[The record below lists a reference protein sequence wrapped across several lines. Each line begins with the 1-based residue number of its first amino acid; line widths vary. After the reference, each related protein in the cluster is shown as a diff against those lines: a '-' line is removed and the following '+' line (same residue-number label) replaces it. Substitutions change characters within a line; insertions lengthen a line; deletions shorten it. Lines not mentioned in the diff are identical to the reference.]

1 MSSRMDRY
9 NNEVEE
15 NVSSRVNKNT
25 SLYEDI
31 KRSSFTRV
39 SNNDNIRVIESSGKT
54 IDINKIKKYILE
66 NKEEPRVRKII
77 TVPEEK
83 VETNNVPEEKK
94 VYDINSVLEKAR
106 KSRELD
112 YENERHKKISEQ
124 GYNVLNKLK
133 EYEKEEES
141 YEEDELNTE
150 ERTLVDLINT
160 VTVHKGEVNL
170 LEELMSTDKDEE
182 VTSPIKE
189 EQEKSSILKEIQSK
203 KLEEEKEKTQEL
215 VNLKQKIN
223 DIDNKIIS
231 RHEIK
236 ATLSDFLRI
245 ASNLL
250 KDKGEIYMV
259 HKPERMPD
267 IIQKMRENK
276 IEPKEIKVVYPNKNA
291 DASLILIKGIK
302 GANKFFKIL
311 EPLYI
316 YEENGEYTAQIKEIY
331 NIGE

>member
-223 DIDNKIIS
+223 DIDKSFYTNSMSFSKEDFEGFEELEKSVKKSGRFATI
-231 RHEIK
+231 EIVLLCLASL
-236 ATLSDFLRI
+236 ATLVVI
-245 ASNLL
+245 AN
-250 KDKGEIYMV
+250 
-259 HKPERMPD
+259 
-267 IIQKMRENK
+267 
-276 IEPKEIKVVYPNKNA
+276 
-291 DASLILIKGIK
+291 
-302 GANKFFKIL
+302 
-311 EPLYI
+311 YI
-316 YEENGEYTAQIKEIY
+316 FELGLF
-331 NIGE
+331 

>member
-215 VNLKQKIN
+215 VNLKKKIN
-223 DIDNKIIS
+223 DIYKSFYNNSMSFSKEDFEGFEELEKSVKKSGRFATIGIVLLCLAS
-231 RHEIK
+231 L
-236 ATLSDFLRI
+236 ATLVVI
-245 ASNLL
+245 AN
-250 KDKGEIYMV
+250 
-259 HKPERMPD
+259 
-267 IIQKMRENK
+267 
-276 IEPKEIKVVYPNKNA
+276 
-291 DASLILIKGIK
+291 
-302 GANKFFKIL
+302 
-311 EPLYI
+311 YI
-316 YEENGEYTAQIKEIY
+316 FELGLF
-331 NIGE
+331 

>member
-223 DIDNKIIS
+223 DIDKSFYTNSMSFSKEDFEGFEELEKSVKKSGRFATIGIVLLCLAS
-231 RHEIK
+231 L
-236 ATLSDFLRI
+236 ATLVVI
-245 ASNLL
+245 AN
-250 KDKGEIYMV
+250 
-259 HKPERMPD
+259 
-267 IIQKMRENK
+267 
-276 IEPKEIKVVYPNKNA
+276 
-291 DASLILIKGIK
+291 
-302 GANKFFKIL
+302 
-311 EPLYI
+311 YI
-316 YEENGEYTAQIKEIY
+316 FELGLF
-331 NIGE
+331 

>member
-15 NVSSRVNKNT
+15 YVSSRVNKNT

-223 DIDNKIIS
+223 DIDKSFYTNSMSFSKEDFEGFEELEKSVKKSGRFATIGIVLLCLAS
-231 RHEIK
+231 L
-236 ATLSDFLRI
+236 ATLVVI
-245 ASNLL
+245 AN
-250 KDKGEIYMV
+250 
-259 HKPERMPD
+259 
-267 IIQKMRENK
+267 
-276 IEPKEIKVVYPNKNA
+276 
-291 DASLILIKGIK
+291 
-302 GANKFFKIL
+302 
-311 EPLYI
+311 YI
-316 YEENGEYTAQIKEIY
+316 FELGLF
-331 NIGE
+331 

>member
-170 LEELMSTDKDEE
+170 LEELMRTDKDEE

-223 DIDNKIIS
+223 DIDKSFYTNSMSFSKEDFEGFEELEKSVKKSGRFATIGIVLLCLAS
-231 RHEIK
+231 L
-236 ATLSDFLRI
+236 ATLVVI
-245 ASNLL
+245 AN
-250 KDKGEIYMV
+250 
-259 HKPERMPD
+259 
-267 IIQKMRENK
+267 
-276 IEPKEIKVVYPNKNA
+276 
-291 DASLILIKGIK
+291 
-302 GANKFFKIL
+302 
-311 EPLYI
+311 YI
-316 YEENGEYTAQIKEIY
+316 FELGLF
-331 NIGE
+331 

>member
-189 EQEKSSILKEIQSK
+189 EQEKSSILKEMQSK

-223 DIDNKIIS
+223 DIDKSFYTNSMSFSKEDFEGFEELEKSVKKSGRFATIGIVLLCLAS
-231 RHEIK
+231 L
-236 ATLSDFLRI
+236 ATLVVI
-245 ASNLL
+245 AN
-250 KDKGEIYMV
+250 
-259 HKPERMPD
+259 
-267 IIQKMRENK
+267 
-276 IEPKEIKVVYPNKNA
+276 
-291 DASLILIKGIK
+291 
-302 GANKFFKIL
+302 
-311 EPLYI
+311 YI
-316 YEENGEYTAQIKEIY
+316 FELGLF
-331 NIGE
+331 

>member
-15 NVSSRVNKNT
+15 NVNSRVDKNT

-31 KRSSFTRV
+31 KRSSFSRV
-39 SNNDNIRVIESSGKT
+39 TNNDNIRVIESNGKT
-54 IDINKIKKYILE
+54 IDINKIRKYILE

-83 VETNNVPEEKK
+83 VEISKVSEEKK

-124 GYNVLNKLK
+124 GYNVLNELK
-133 EYEKEEES
+133 EYEKEEDS
-141 YEEDELNTE
+141 YEEESLNTE

-170 LEELMSTDKDEE
+170 LEELMSSDKDEE

-189 EQEKSSILKEIQSK
+189 EQEKSSLLTEIQSK
-203 KLEEEKEKTQEL
+203 QNIKETEKTQEL

-223 DIDNKIIS
+223 DIDKSFYTNSMSFSKEDFEGFEELEKSVKKSGRFATIGII
-231 RHEIK
+231 
-236 ATLSDFLRI
+236 
-245 ASNLL
+245 LL
-250 KDKGEIYMV
+250 CV
-259 HKPERMPD
+259 
-267 IIQKMRENK
+267 
-276 IEPKEIKVVYPNKNA
+276 
-291 DASLILIKGIK
+291 ASLVTLVVI
-302 GANKFFKIL
+302 AN
-311 EPLYI
+311 YI
-316 YEENGEYTAQIKEIY
+316 FELGLF
-331 NIGE
+331 

>member
-31 KRSSFTRV
+31 KRSGFTRV

-223 DIDNKIIS
+223 DIDKSFYTNSMSFSKEDFEGFEELEKSVKKSGRFATIGIVLLCLAS
-231 RHEIK
+231 L
-236 ATLSDFLRI
+236 ATLVVI
-245 ASNLL
+245 AN
-250 KDKGEIYMV
+250 
-259 HKPERMPD
+259 
-267 IIQKMRENK
+267 
-276 IEPKEIKVVYPNKNA
+276 
-291 DASLILIKGIK
+291 
-302 GANKFFKIL
+302 
-311 EPLYI
+311 YI
-316 YEENGEYTAQIKEIY
+316 FELGLF
-331 NIGE
+331 

>member
-215 VNLKQKIN
+215 VNLKKKIN
-223 DIDNKIIS
+223 DIYKSFYTNSMSFSKEDFEGFEELEKSVKKSGRFATIGIVLLCLAS
-231 RHEIK
+231 L
-236 ATLSDFLRI
+236 ATLVVI
-245 ASNLL
+245 AN
-250 KDKGEIYMV
+250 
-259 HKPERMPD
+259 
-267 IIQKMRENK
+267 
-276 IEPKEIKVVYPNKNA
+276 
-291 DASLILIKGIK
+291 
-302 GANKFFKIL
+302 
-311 EPLYI
+311 YI
-316 YEENGEYTAQIKEIY
+316 FELGLF
-331 NIGE
+331 

>member
-39 SNNDNIRVIESSGKT
+39 SNNDNIRVIESSWKT

-189 EQEKSSILKEIQSK
+189 EQEKSSILKEIHSK

-223 DIDNKIIS
+223 DIDKSFYTNSMSFSKEDFEGFEELEKSVKKSGRFATIGIVLLCLAS
-231 RHEIK
+231 L
-236 ATLSDFLRI
+236 ATLVVI
-245 ASNLL
+245 AN
-250 KDKGEIYMV
+250 
-259 HKPERMPD
+259 
-267 IIQKMRENK
+267 
-276 IEPKEIKVVYPNKNA
+276 
-291 DASLILIKGIK
+291 
-302 GANKFFKIL
+302 
-311 EPLYI
+311 YI
-316 YEENGEYTAQIKEIY
+316 FELGLF
-331 NIGE
+331 

>member
-15 NVSSRVNKNT
+15 NVNSRVDKNT

-31 KRSSFTRV
+31 KRSSFSRV
-39 SNNDNIRVIESSGKT
+39 TNNDNIRVIESNGKT
-54 IDINKIKKYILE
+54 IDINKIRKYILE

-83 VETNNVPEEKK
+83 VETSKVSEEKK

-124 GYNVLNKLK
+124 GYSVLNELK
-133 EYEKEEES
+133 EYEKEEDS
-141 YEEDELNTE
+141 YEEEGLNTE

-170 LEELMSTDKDEE
+170 LEELMSSDKDEE

-189 EQEKSSILKEIQSK
+189 EQEKSSLLTEIQSK
-203 KLEEEKEKTQEL
+203 QNIKETEKTQEL

-223 DIDNKIIS
+223 DIDKSFYTNSMSFSKEDFEGFEELEKSVKKSGRFATIGII
-231 RHEIK
+231 
-236 ATLSDFLRI
+236 
-245 ASNLL
+245 LL
-250 KDKGEIYMV
+250 CV
-259 HKPERMPD
+259 
-267 IIQKMRENK
+267 
-276 IEPKEIKVVYPNKNA
+276 
-291 DASLILIKGIK
+291 ASLVTLVVI
-302 GANKFFKIL
+302 AN
-311 EPLYI
+311 YI
-316 YEENGEYTAQIKEIY
+316 FELGLF
-331 NIGE
+331 

>member
-133 EYEKEEES
+133 EYEKEEEES

-223 DIDNKIIS
+223 DIDKSFYTNSMSFSKEDFEGFEELEKSVKKSGRFATIGIVLLCLAS
-231 RHEIK
+231 L
-236 ATLSDFLRI
+236 ATLVVI
-245 ASNLL
+245 AN
-250 KDKGEIYMV
+250 
-259 HKPERMPD
+259 
-267 IIQKMRENK
+267 
-276 IEPKEIKVVYPNKNA
+276 
-291 DASLILIKGIK
+291 
-302 GANKFFKIL
+302 
-311 EPLYI
+311 YI
-316 YEENGEYTAQIKEIY
+316 FELGLF
-331 NIGE
+331 

>member
-39 SNNDNIRVIESSGKT
+39 SNNDNIRVIESNGKT

-223 DIDNKIIS
+223 DIDKSFYTNSMSFSKEDFEGFEELEKSVKKSGRFATIGIVLLCLAS
-231 RHEIK
+231 L
-236 ATLSDFLRI
+236 ATLVVI
-245 ASNLL
+245 AN
-250 KDKGEIYMV
+250 
-259 HKPERMPD
+259 
-267 IIQKMRENK
+267 
-276 IEPKEIKVVYPNKNA
+276 
-291 DASLILIKGIK
+291 
-302 GANKFFKIL
+302 
-311 EPLYI
+311 YI
-316 YEENGEYTAQIKEIY
+316 FELGLF
-331 NIGE
+331 

>member
-223 DIDNKIIS
+223 DIDKSFYTNSMSFSKVDFEGFEELEKSVKKRGRFATIGIVLLCLAS
-231 RHEIK
+231 L
-236 ATLSDFLRI
+236 ATLVVI
-245 ASNLL
+245 AN
-250 KDKGEIYMV
+250 
-259 HKPERMPD
+259 
-267 IIQKMRENK
+267 
-276 IEPKEIKVVYPNKNA
+276 
-291 DASLILIKGIK
+291 
-302 GANKFFKIL
+302 
-311 EPLYI
+311 YI
-316 YEENGEYTAQIKEIY
+316 FELGLF
-331 NIGE
+331 

>member
-1 MSSRMDRY
+1 MSSSMDRY

-223 DIDNKIIS
+223 DIDKSFYTNSMSFSKEDFEGFEELEKSVKKSGRFATIGIVLLCLAS
-231 RHEIK
+231 L
-236 ATLSDFLRI
+236 ATLVVI
-245 ASNLL
+245 AN
-250 KDKGEIYMV
+250 
-259 HKPERMPD
+259 
-267 IIQKMRENK
+267 
-276 IEPKEIKVVYPNKNA
+276 
-291 DASLILIKGIK
+291 
-302 GANKFFKIL
+302 
-311 EPLYI
+311 YI
-316 YEENGEYTAQIKEIY
+316 FELGLF
-331 NIGE
+331 

>member
-15 NVSSRVNKNT
+15 NVNSRVDKNT

-31 KRSSFTRV
+31 KRSSFSRV
-39 SNNDNIRVIESSGKT
+39 TNNDNIRVIESNGKT
-54 IDINKIKKYILE
+54 IDINKIRKYILE

-83 VETNNVPEEKK
+83 VETSKVSEEKK

-106 KSRELD
+106 KLRELD

-124 GYNVLNKLK
+124 GYSVLNELK
-133 EYEKEEES
+133 EYEKEEDS
-141 YEEDELNTE
+141 YEEESLNTE

-170 LEELMSTDKDEE
+170 LEELMSSDKDEE

-189 EQEKSSILKEIQSK
+189 EQEKSSLLTEIQSK
-203 KLEEEKEKTQEL
+203 QNIKETEKTQEL

-223 DIDNKIIS
+223 DIDKSFYTNSMSFSKEDFEGFEELEKSVKKSGRFATIGII
-231 RHEIK
+231 
-236 ATLSDFLRI
+236 
-245 ASNLL
+245 LL
-250 KDKGEIYMV
+250 CV
-259 HKPERMPD
+259 
-267 IIQKMRENK
+267 
-276 IEPKEIKVVYPNKNA
+276 
-291 DASLILIKGIK
+291 ASLVTLVVI
-302 GANKFFKIL
+302 AN
-311 EPLYI
+311 YI
-316 YEENGEYTAQIKEIY
+316 FELGLF
-331 NIGE
+331 

>member
-150 ERTLVDLINT
+150 EGTLVDLINT

-223 DIDNKIIS
+223 DIDKSFYTNSMSFSKEDFEGFEELEKSVKKSGRFATIGIVLLCLAS
-231 RHEIK
+231 L
-236 ATLSDFLRI
+236 ATLVVI
-245 ASNLL
+245 AN
-250 KDKGEIYMV
+250 
-259 HKPERMPD
+259 
-267 IIQKMRENK
+267 
-276 IEPKEIKVVYPNKNA
+276 
-291 DASLILIKGIK
+291 
-302 GANKFFKIL
+302 
-311 EPLYI
+311 YI
-316 YEENGEYTAQIKEIY
+316 FELGLF
-331 NIGE
+331 

>member
-15 NVSSRVNKNT
+15 NVNSRVDKNT

-31 KRSSFTRV
+31 KRSSFSRV
-39 SNNDNIRVIESSGKT
+39 TNNDNIRVIESNGKT
-54 IDINKIKKYILE
+54 IDINKIRKYILE

-83 VETNNVPEEKK
+83 VEASKVSEEKK

-124 GYNVLNKLK
+124 GYSVLNELK
-133 EYEKEEES
+133 EYEKEEDS
-141 YEEDELNTE
+141 YEEEGLNTE

-170 LEELMSTDKDEE
+170 LEELMSSDKDEE

-189 EQEKSSILKEIQSK
+189 EQEKSSLLTEIQSK
-203 KLEEEKEKTQEL
+203 QNIKETEKTQEL

-223 DIDNKIIS
+223 DIDKSFYTNSMSFSKEDFEGFEELEKSVKKSGRFATIGII
-231 RHEIK
+231 
-236 ATLSDFLRI
+236 FLC
-245 ASNLL
+245 
-250 KDKGEIYMV
+250 V
-259 HKPERMPD
+259 
-267 IIQKMRENK
+267 
-276 IEPKEIKVVYPNKNA
+276 
-291 DASLILIKGIK
+291 ASLVTLVVI
-302 GANKFFKIL
+302 AN
-311 EPLYI
+311 YI
-316 YEENGEYTAQIKEIY
+316 FELGLF
-331 NIGE
+331 

>member
-223 DIDNKIIS
+223 DIDKSFYTNSMSFSKEDFEGFEELEKSVKKRGRFATIGIVLLCLAS
-231 RHEIK
+231 L
-236 ATLSDFLRI
+236 ATLVVI
-245 ASNLL
+245 AN
-250 KDKGEIYMV
+250 
-259 HKPERMPD
+259 
-267 IIQKMRENK
+267 
-276 IEPKEIKVVYPNKNA
+276 
-291 DASLILIKGIK
+291 
-302 GANKFFKIL
+302 
-311 EPLYI
+311 YI
-316 YEENGEYTAQIKEIY
+316 FELGLF
-331 NIGE
+331 

>member
-15 NVSSRVNKNT
+15 NVNSRVDKNT

-31 KRSSFTRV
+31 KRSSFSRV
-39 SNNDNIRVIESSGKT
+39 TNNDNIRVIESNGKT
-54 IDINKIKKYILE
+54 IDINKIRKYILE

-83 VETNNVPEEKK
+83 VEASKVSEEKK

-124 GYNVLNKLK
+124 GYSVLNELK
-133 EYEKEEES
+133 EYEKEEDS
-141 YEEDELNTE
+141 YEEEGLNTE

-170 LEELMSTDKDEE
+170 LEELMSSDKDEE

-189 EQEKSSILKEIQSK
+189 EQEKSSLLTEIQSK
-203 KLEEEKEKTQEL
+203 QNIKETEKTQEL

-223 DIDNKIIS
+223 DIDKSFYTNSMSFSKEDFEGFEELEKSVKKSGHFATIGII
-231 RHEIK
+231 
-236 ATLSDFLRI
+236 
-245 ASNLL
+245 LL
-250 KDKGEIYMV
+250 CV
-259 HKPERMPD
+259 
-267 IIQKMRENK
+267 
-276 IEPKEIKVVYPNKNA
+276 
-291 DASLILIKGIK
+291 ASLVTLVVI
-302 GANKFFKIL
+302 AN
-311 EPLYI
+311 YI
-316 YEENGEYTAQIKEIY
+316 FELGLF
-331 NIGE
+331 

>member
-15 NVSSRVNKNT
+15 NVNSRVDKNT

-31 KRSSFTRV
+31 KRSSFSRV
-39 SNNDNIRVIESSGKT
+39 TNNDNIRVIESNGKT
-54 IDINKIKKYILE
+54 IDINKIRKYILE

-83 VETNNVPEEKK
+83 VETSKVSEEKK

-124 GYNVLNKLK
+124 GYSVLNELK
-133 EYEKEEES
+133 EYEKEEDS
-141 YEEDELNTE
+141 YEEESLNTE

-170 LEELMSTDKDEE
+170 LEELMSSDKDEE

-189 EQEKSSILKEIQSK
+189 EQEKSSLLTEIQSK
-203 KLEEEKEKTQEL
+203 QNIKETEKTQEL

-223 DIDNKIIS
+223 DIDKSFYTNSMSFSKEDFEGFEELEKSVKKSGRFATIGII
-231 RHEIK
+231 
-236 ATLSDFLRI
+236 
-245 ASNLL
+245 LL
-250 KDKGEIYMV
+250 CV
-259 HKPERMPD
+259 
-267 IIQKMRENK
+267 
-276 IEPKEIKVVYPNKNA
+276 
-291 DASLILIKGIK
+291 ASLVTLVVI
-302 GANKFFKIL
+302 AN
-311 EPLYI
+311 YI
-316 YEENGEYTAQIKEIY
+316 FELGLF
-331 NIGE
+331 

>member
-9 NNEVEE
+9 NSEVEE

-223 DIDNKIIS
+223 DIDKSFYTNSMSFSKEDFEGFEELEKSVKKSGRFATIGIVLLCLAS
-231 RHEIK
+231 L
-236 ATLSDFLRI
+236 ATLVVI
-245 ASNLL
+245 AN
-250 KDKGEIYMV
+250 
-259 HKPERMPD
+259 
-267 IIQKMRENK
+267 
-276 IEPKEIKVVYPNKNA
+276 
-291 DASLILIKGIK
+291 
-302 GANKFFKIL
+302 
-311 EPLYI
+311 YI
-316 YEENGEYTAQIKEIY
+316 FELGLF
-331 NIGE
+331 

>member
-141 YEEDELNTE
+141 FEEDELNTE

-223 DIDNKIIS
+223 DIDKSFYTNSMSFSKEDFEGFEELEKSVKKSGRFATIGIVLLCLAS
-231 RHEIK
+231 L
-236 ATLSDFLRI
+236 ATLVVI
-245 ASNLL
+245 AN
-250 KDKGEIYMV
+250 
-259 HKPERMPD
+259 
-267 IIQKMRENK
+267 
-276 IEPKEIKVVYPNKNA
+276 
-291 DASLILIKGIK
+291 
-302 GANKFFKIL
+302 
-311 EPLYI
+311 YI
-316 YEENGEYTAQIKEIY
+316 FELGLF
-331 NIGE
+331 

>member
-94 VYDINSVLEKAR
+94 IYDINSVLEKAR

-223 DIDNKIIS
+223 DIDKSFYTNSMSFSKEDFEGFEELEKSVKKSGRFATIGIVLLCLAS
-231 RHEIK
+231 L
-236 ATLSDFLRI
+236 ATLVVI
-245 ASNLL
+245 AN
-250 KDKGEIYMV
+250 
-259 HKPERMPD
+259 
-267 IIQKMRENK
+267 
-276 IEPKEIKVVYPNKNA
+276 
-291 DASLILIKGIK
+291 
-302 GANKFFKIL
+302 
-311 EPLYI
+311 YI
-316 YEENGEYTAQIKEIY
+316 FELGLF
-331 NIGE
+331 

>member
-189 EQEKSSILKEIQSK
+189 EQEKSSILKKIQSK

-223 DIDNKIIS
+223 DIDKSFYTNSMSFSKEDFEGFEELEKSVKKSGRFATIGIVLLCLAS
-231 RHEIK
+231 L
-236 ATLSDFLRI
+236 ATLVVI
-245 ASNLL
+245 AN
-250 KDKGEIYMV
+250 
-259 HKPERMPD
+259 
-267 IIQKMRENK
+267 
-276 IEPKEIKVVYPNKNA
+276 
-291 DASLILIKGIK
+291 
-302 GANKFFKIL
+302 
-311 EPLYI
+311 YI
-316 YEENGEYTAQIKEIY
+316 FELGLF
-331 NIGE
+331 

>member
-223 DIDNKIIS
+223 DIDKSFYTNRMSVSNEDFEGFEELEKSVKKRGRFATIGIVLLCLAS
-231 RHEIK
+231 L
-236 ATLSDFLRI
+236 ATLVVI
-245 ASNLL
+245 AN
-250 KDKGEIYMV
+250 
-259 HKPERMPD
+259 
-267 IIQKMRENK
+267 
-276 IEPKEIKVVYPNKNA
+276 
-291 DASLILIKGIK
+291 
-302 GANKFFKIL
+302 
-311 EPLYI
+311 YI
-316 YEENGEYTAQIKEIY
+316 FELGLF
-331 NIGE
+331 

>member
-223 DIDNKIIS
+223 DIDKSFYTNSMSFSKEDFEGFEELEKSVKKSGRFATIGIILLCLAS
-231 RHEIK
+231 L
-236 ATLSDFLRI
+236 ATLVVI
-245 ASNLL
+245 AN
-250 KDKGEIYMV
+250 
-259 HKPERMPD
+259 
-267 IIQKMRENK
+267 
-276 IEPKEIKVVYPNKNA
+276 
-291 DASLILIKGIK
+291 
-302 GANKFFKIL
+302 
-311 EPLYI
+311 YI
-316 YEENGEYTAQIKEIY
+316 FELGLF
-331 NIGE
+331 

>member
-39 SNNDNIRVIESSGKT
+39 SNNDNIRVIESNGKT

-83 VETNNVPEEKK
+83 VETNKVPEEKK

-160 VTVHKGEVNL
+160 VTIHKGEVNL

-223 DIDNKIIS
+223 DIDKSFYTNSMSFSKEDFEGFEELEKSVKKSGRFATIGIVLLCLAS
-231 RHEIK
+231 L
-236 ATLSDFLRI
+236 ATLVVI
-245 ASNLL
+245 AN
-250 KDKGEIYMV
+250 
-259 HKPERMPD
+259 
-267 IIQKMRENK
+267 
-276 IEPKEIKVVYPNKNA
+276 
-291 DASLILIKGIK
+291 
-302 GANKFFKIL
+302 
-311 EPLYI
+311 YI
-316 YEENGEYTAQIKEIY
+316 FELGLF
-331 NIGE
+331 

>member
-182 VTSPIKE
+182 VTSPIEE

-223 DIDNKIIS
+223 DIDKSFYTNSMSFSKEDFEGFEELEKSVKKSGRFATIGIVLLCLAS
-231 RHEIK
+231 L
-236 ATLSDFLRI
+236 ATLVVI
-245 ASNLL
+245 AN
-250 KDKGEIYMV
+250 
-259 HKPERMPD
+259 
-267 IIQKMRENK
+267 
-276 IEPKEIKVVYPNKNA
+276 
-291 DASLILIKGIK
+291 
-302 GANKFFKIL
+302 
-311 EPLYI
+311 YI
-316 YEENGEYTAQIKEIY
+316 FELGLF
-331 NIGE
+331 

>member
-15 NVSSRVNKNT
+15 NVNSRVDKNT

-31 KRSSFTRV
+31 KRSSFSRV
-39 SNNDNIRVIESSGKT
+39 TNNDNIRVIESNGKT
-54 IDINKIKKYILE
+54 IDINKIRKYILE

-83 VETNNVPEEKK
+83 VETSKVSEEKK

-133 EYEKEEES
+133 EYEKEEDS
-141 YEEDELNTE
+141 YEEEGLNTE

-170 LEELMSTDKDEE
+170 LEELMSSDKDEE

-189 EQEKSSILKEIQSK
+189 EQEKSSLLTEIQSK
-203 KLEEEKEKTQEL
+203 QNIKETEKTQEL

-223 DIDNKIIS
+223 DIDKSFYTNSMSFSKEDFEGFEELEKSVKKSGRFATIGII
-231 RHEIK
+231 
-236 ATLSDFLRI
+236 
-245 ASNLL
+245 LL
-250 KDKGEIYMV
+250 CV
-259 HKPERMPD
+259 
-267 IIQKMRENK
+267 
-276 IEPKEIKVVYPNKNA
+276 
-291 DASLILIKGIK
+291 ASLMTLVVI
-302 GANKFFKIL
+302 AN
-311 EPLYI
+311 YI
-316 YEENGEYTAQIKEIY
+316 FELGLF
-331 NIGE
+331 